1 MSKNTLNLQQLNSK
15 MLSMNALRNMTA
27 PGAGWVNAVRLAIGM
42 SMRQLANRL
51 SITRQSV
58 LDIERREKSGS
69 ITLKSLKDV
78 ANALDM
84 EFVYGFVPKGGTMER
99 LIEKKAREKAT
110 EIVMRASNT
119 MKLENQENSR
129 QRIEKAIEER
139 TEELINTMPKILWE

>member
-1 MSKNTLNLQQLNSK
+1 
-15 MLSMNALRNMTA
+15 MLSIRLLHNMAA
-27 PGAGWVNAVRLAIGM
+27 PAAGWVNAVRLAIGM
-42 SMRQLANRL
+42 SMRQLGNKL

-69 ITLKSLKDV
+69 ITLKVLKDV

-84 EFVYGFVPKGGTMER
+84 EFVYGFVPKGGTMDA
-99 LIEKKAREKAT
+99 LIKSKAREKAT

-129 QRIEKAIEER
+129 KRIEKAIKER
-139 TEELINTMPKILWE
+139 TEKLIHEMPKILWE